1 MSFGRFALVL
11 GMAGALAGGCTVTQ
25 ETTQVTPDPY
35 PDVATFCAKLAT
47 AICNANVVTAC
58 YGSDAASLPTDTQ
71 SCIDAYSQLAVCNP
85 GGLPYHKDQ
94 AANCL
99 AQLQATYTDA
109 KVEAAELKNV
119 MDACVQVFFT
129 GLGTGAT
136 CTADSDCNTLGQL
149 RCVIKA
155 GDPNGTCEIPTEVSG
170 GLDCSAPNAQCI
182 DGFYCDG
189 SNCLGMPG
197 EGHACSTTIPCQ
209 DTCTCSA
216 PTGGVCT
223 LKLANGA
230 DGCAADG
237 DCQSGFCT
245 KATGAQT
252 GRCTQ
257 TSTLSSTSDNCAPFL
272 P

>member
-11 GMAGALAGGCTVTQ
+11 GMAGALAGGCTVTE
-25 ETTQVTPDPY
+25 ETTQVTPDPF
-35 PDVATFCAKLAT
+35 PDVATFCAKVA
-47 AICNANVVTAC
+47 AAVCNQYVVTAC
-58 YGSDAASLPTDTQ
+58 YGSDANSLPTDTQ

-85 GGLPYHKDQ
+85 GNLPFHKDQ

-99 AQLQATYTDA
+99 AQLQAAYADA
-109 KVEAAELKNV
+109 KIEAAEVKAV
-119 MDACVQVFFT
+119 EDACVLVFFT
-129 GLGTGAT
+129 GLGSGST
-136 CTADSDCNTLGQL
+136 CTSDSVCNTLGQL

-155 GDPNGTCEIPTEVSG
+155 GDTDGTCEIPVEVTG

-182 DGFYCDG
+182 EGFYCDG

-209 DTCTCSA
+209 DTCVCSA
-216 PTGGVCT
+216 ATGGVCN
-223 LKLANGA
+223 LKMANGVQGCTA
-230 DGCAADG
+230 DN

-245 KATGAQT
+245 KATDAAT
-252 GRCTQ
+252 GRCMG
-257 TSTLSSTSDNCAPFL
+257 TSVLAGTSENCAPFL